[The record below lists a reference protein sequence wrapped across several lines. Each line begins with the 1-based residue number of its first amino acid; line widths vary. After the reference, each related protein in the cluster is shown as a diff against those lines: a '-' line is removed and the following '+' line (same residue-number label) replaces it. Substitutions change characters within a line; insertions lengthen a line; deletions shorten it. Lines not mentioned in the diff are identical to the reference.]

1 MPVAK
6 LSTGGTLDSMK
17 SGDGNDS
24 LDTVSRQ
31 TVGKEPHISLSRT
44 GDIPVQWIQL
54 LQALD
59 QQGTGK
65 SVWSDVKS
73 GV

>member
-44 GDIPVQWIQL
+44 GDIPVPWFQL
-54 LQALD
+54 LH
-59 QQGTGK
+59 GTGK